1 MTRDP
6 TRARISGFAG
16 TVVEIAVG
24 TTLAL
29 RTATLARREVLGAA
43 VISGTVALA
52 LAVFGPP
59 AGDAPAHL
67 YRELLV
73 RDGAFVWDNLWYG
86 GHYPLASYSV
96 LASLPAAVVGSVPL
110 VLLAVVASGALFA
123 AIAIS
128 EWGEAARW
136 PARVFAVCICAPVFT
151 GTYAFGLG
159 LAALLTALWGFQR
172 GRRWLGVLCA
182 GLCLGFSPLAFVFL
196 CLVLVAVVL
205 TYRPL
210 WRTVLVVG
218 AWLAAFAAVQLALG
232 GLFPAGGRYD
242 FRVQELVWAL
252 VACGLT
258 AFVAS
263 RSPRGRL
270 LAILFVLLGAACVA
284 AFLVDSPVGSNITRF
299 RTVVLPFGLL
309 ALGLVGWRPR
319 WLALVCVTLAAV
331 YTFSPYVAVAT
342 GLTDTRASRAA
353 FWQPALAFLQT
364 EHSPNYRVDVVPTFD
379 NWEAYYVPQ
388 AGLPMARGWYRQLD
402 LARNP
407 VLYDAGLTGAQYR
420 GWLRENGVRFVLLP
434 RAQLDRVAAKSQA
447 ALLRSGRSGL
457 VEVASGSDWTI
468 YELPRATPILTGP
481 SRAGLTALDHE
492 RIAGWTGAPGEFL
505 LRARYTPYWSVAAGD
520 VCVERTAGGLTR
532 VVARRAGPF
541 ELRIANGAGLL
552 RALAGSRPAGC

>member
-1 MTRDP
+1 M
-6 TRARISGFAG
+6 
-16 TVVEIAVG
+16 
-24 TTLAL
+24 
-29 RTATLARREVLGAA
+29 
-43 VISGTVALA
+43 
-52 LAVFGPP
+52 
-59 AGDAPAHL
+59 
-67 YRELLV
+67 
-73 RDGAFVWDNLWYG
+73 
-86 GHYPLASYSV
+86 
-96 LASLPAAVVGSVPL
+96 
-110 VLLAVVASGALFA
+110 
-123 AIAIS
+123 
-128 EWGEAARW
+128 
-136 PARVFAVCICAPVFT
+136 
-151 GTYAFGLG
+151 
-159 LAALLTALWGFQR
+159 
-172 GRRWLGVLCA
+172 
-182 GLCLGFSPLAFVFL
+182 
-196 CLVLVAVVL
+196 
-205 TYRPL
+205 
-210 WRTVLVVG
+210 LVVG

-232 GLFPAGGRYD
+232 SLFPAGGRYD

-319 WLALVCVTLAAV
+319 WLALRVCDARGRLHVQPLRRGRDRLDGHPGLARRLLAAGARV
-331 YTFSPYVAVAT
+331 PANGARARTTASTSCRPSTT
-342 GLTDTRASRAA
+342 GRRTTCRKPASR
-353 FWQPALAFLQT
+353 
-364 EHSPNYRVDVVPTFD
+364 
-379 NWEAYYVPQ
+379 
-388 AGLPMARGWYRQLD
+388 MARGWYRQLD

-434 RAQLDRVAAKSQA
+434 RAQLDRVAAKAQA

-520 VCVERTAGGLTR
+520 VCVERTAGGMTR

-552 RALAGSRPAGC
+552 RDPRSAARPAGC